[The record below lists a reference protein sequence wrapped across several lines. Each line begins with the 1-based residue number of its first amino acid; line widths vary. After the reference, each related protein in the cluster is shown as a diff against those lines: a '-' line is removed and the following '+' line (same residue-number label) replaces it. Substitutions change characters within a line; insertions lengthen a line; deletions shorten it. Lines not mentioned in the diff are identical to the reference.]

1 MTLSA
6 SHAFSHAISHTTLPG
21 RGQSNPHFM
30 GCKFKVETF
39 ASAFSLHVG
48 AGLELGGILAAEATP
63 LALLLTL
70 WAAHAGWG
78 ARQCRVVPPRV
89 TSGTCCRN
97 SDRDKGVQEGL
108 VVDEPCLGGR
118 KGVLACGIQQSR
130 LGAVREPGGEGT
142 KGQRA
147 GLGTQRQQTR
157 APSFP
162 LGEGGA
168 GSSLVPGGR
177 PSADGGP
184 LFGCLWQACVQGRTV
199 ESAGAPDRERRGTPF
214 RLPPSAS
221 PASSGPAQ
229 VTRIQRSTNSSYFPQ
244 QPSHFLE

>member
-1 MTLSA
+1 MTLST
-6 SHAFSHAISHTTLPG
+6 SPAFSHAISHTTLPG

-130 LGAVREPGGEGT
+130 LGAGREPEGEGT

-162 LGEGGA
+162 LRGGGGA
-168 GSSLVPGGR
+168 AAWYLEAGPLRMEAFVWLFVAGLRPGQDCGVSRGTGQGAARHSFPASALCLPGQLR
-177 PSADGGP
+177 PSPG
-184 LFGCLWQACVQGRTV
+184 
-199 ESAGAPDRERRGTPF
+199 
-214 RLPPSAS
+214 
-221 PASSGPAQ
+221 
-229 VTRIQRSTNSSYFPQ
+229 
-244 QPSHFLE
+244 H